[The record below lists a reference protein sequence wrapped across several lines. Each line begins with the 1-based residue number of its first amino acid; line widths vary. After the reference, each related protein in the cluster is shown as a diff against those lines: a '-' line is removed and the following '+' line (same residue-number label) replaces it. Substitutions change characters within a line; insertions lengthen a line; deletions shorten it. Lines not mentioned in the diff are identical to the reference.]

1 LRGSPAGK
9 PDVLPDWSGCGG
21 DRTAFRTVAPNAVA
35 GAVTGIGHRCWLG
48 LPAKDRSEIVRGV
61 TTAAATAAIGAAV
74 GEGRLLIATTATA
87 LVLASLELPHV
98 PGLRIFDAA
107 R

>member
-1 LRGSPAGK
+1 
-9 PDVLPDWSGCGG
+9 
-21 DRTAFRTVAPNAVA
+21 
-35 GAVTGIGHRCWLG
+35 
-48 LPAKDRSEIVRGV
+48 V